1 MIKKIS
7 ITGPE
12 STGKSTLSESLANAY
27 ETVWAPEY
35 ARSYLEKLD
44 RNYREE
50 DLLQIAKGQLVL
62 QDQLEKTAN
71 RYLICDTD
79 LLVIKIWSEHKY
91 GRCHPW
97 ILEKLEKVK
106 YDLYI
111 LPYIDIPWQ
120 EDPLREHPHLR
131 EYFYQKYKEE
141 LEMRSVNFIEVSGTI
156 EQRMRQAI
164 IAINALPS

>member
-12 STGKSTLSESLANAY
+12 STGKSTLSAALAGFFQ
-27 ETVWAPEY
+27 TVWVPEY
-35 ARSYLEKLD
+35 ARNYLENLG
-44 RNYREE
+44 RSYEE
-50 DLLQIAKGQLVL
+50 KDLLEIAKGQLAL
-62 QDQLEKTAN
+62 QGTLVNKSN

-97 ILEKLEKVK
+97 ILKKLDEIK

-120 EDPLREHPHLR
+120 EDPLREHPDLR
-131 EYFYQKYKEE
+131 KYFFEKYKEE
-141 LEMRSVNFIEVSGTI
+141 LISRKVNFIEVKGPF
-156 EQRMRQAI
+156 EQRVVQAI
-164 IAINALPS
+164 KAIKGLT